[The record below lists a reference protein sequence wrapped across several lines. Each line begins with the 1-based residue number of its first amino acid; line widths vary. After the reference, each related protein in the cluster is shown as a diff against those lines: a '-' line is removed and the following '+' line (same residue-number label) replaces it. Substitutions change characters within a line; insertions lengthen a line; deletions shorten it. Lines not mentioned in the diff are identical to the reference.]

1 MKSKKHYT
9 SPAFKAFS
17 LCSRSHLMQ
26 ASVEGELPN
35 YTKQTDQDW
44 E

>member
-1 MKSKKHYT
+1 MKNKKHYT

-26 ASVEGELPN
+26 ASVEGTLPD
-35 YTKQTDQDW
+35 YKKQEEKTWD
-44 E
+44 

>member
-1 MKSKKHYT
+1 MKNKKHYT

-26 ASVEGELPN
+26 ASVEGELPD
-35 YTKQTDQDW
+35 YKKQEEKYWD
-44 E
+44 